1 MDIRSNKIN
10 TANATIEA
18 TIPMEDINA
27 SVDEIAKELAKTAN
41 IQGFRKGKAPATIVK
56 KQYSQ
61 KLIEDAEAQALRDL
75 LSKGLE
81 ELGIKDEDL
90 IGEPV
95 VLKFDK
101 QDDKIDVEIKIAIK
115 PTIECEN
122 IASLVPD
129 FEKPTVDE
137 KEVDEKI
144 EELAQN
150 QAQLVNI
157 KRNRMMRKG
166 DVAVIDFEG
175 FIDGEA
181 FAGGKGE
188 NHELELGSGQFIP
201 GFEDQ
206 LIGVKRDENVTIKV
220 TFPEN
225 YDSEELAGKD
235 AEFKVKVNQIK
246 VKEEVAIDDE
256 FAKKLLPNQEDATL
270 DMLKEEVKKAL
281 ESEKT
286 AKLYD
291 DELKPKLL
299 EKLVESI
306 EFDIPEFVLEQE
318 IDMAANKK
326 ASSMSEDEI
335 KELKENKEKLEE
347 LRESVREE
355 SKESVKAT
363 FIIDAIAKEKNIGVS
378 EQDVIQTIYIESIQM
393 GQNPQQVYEHYK
405 NNGYLPAI
413 QMSLI
418 ENKVLNI
425 LLDEKAEL

>member
-27 SVDEIAKELAKTAN
+27 SVDKIAKELAKTAN